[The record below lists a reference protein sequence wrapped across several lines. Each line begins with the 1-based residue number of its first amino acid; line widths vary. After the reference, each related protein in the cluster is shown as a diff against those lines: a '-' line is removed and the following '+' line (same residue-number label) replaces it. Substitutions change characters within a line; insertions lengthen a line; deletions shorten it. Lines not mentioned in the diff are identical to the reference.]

1 MAADHVHAAQIARRG
16 SQLAGGSAAA
26 TIDGRSIA
34 AMAHAISGEVEEALI
49 LMDPLVDEFL
59 AVDELFV
66 DPLAVGAVPQT
77 LKFVERWAS
86 ADAALDRVVSV
97 ARAAGAPSMLTF
109 PLAVGADSDLRHGR
123 LAASYAAASE
133 SVQLAAE
140 TGQIVESSFSLVT
153 LARIE
158 AVLGLEEDCRAHLA
172 TGLEHARQNGVT
184 SIELFAAAALGLLEL
199 SLGHADRAVAPFG
212 ECQRLEEEFNVQLP
226 TLHMGAADHIEACVR
241 SGALAEAESSL
252 AVLERRADQTGLR
265 WPAAMAARC
274 RGLLADDAGYE
285 REFATAL
292 VLHGA
297 DMAFERART
306 LLCLGMRRRRSRRRA
321 DARAALH
328 DALAFFEGAG
338 AEPWAEQAQAEL
350 RAAGDVTE
358 PSTDRS
364 LRALTPQE
372 LQVALVVA
380 KGATNK
386 EAAASLFLSPKTVE
400 FHLGNAYRK
409 LGLRS
414 RAELVRRVE
423 GLS

>member
-1 MAADHVHAAQIARRG
+1 
-16 SQLAGGSAAA
+16 
-26 TIDGRSIA
+26 
-34 AMAHAISGEVEEALI
+34 
-49 LMDPLVDEFL
+49 
-59 AVDELFV
+59 
-66 DPLAVGAVPQT
+66 
-77 LKFVERWAS
+77 
-86 ADAALDRVVSV
+86 
-97 ARAAGAPSMLTF
+97 
-109 PLAVGADSDLRHGR
+109 
-123 LAASYAAASE
+123 
-133 SVQLAAE
+133 
-140 TGQIVESSFSLVT
+140 
-153 LARIE
+153 
-158 AVLGLEEDCRAHLA
+158 
-172 TGLEHARQNGVT
+172 
-184 SIELFAAAALGLLEL
+184 
-199 SLGHADRAVAPFG
+199 
-212 ECQRLEEEFNVQLP
+212 
-226 TLHMGAADHIEACVR
+226 MGAADHIEACVR